1 VPRPGDFVPVPS
13 TSITR
18 ATIHYSGHVQGV
30 GFRYAVVQT
39 ARGYDVTGFVE
50 NLSDGRVVVVAEGEA
65 PEIGQ
70 FATAITEQMSGYIR
84 KSERVDEVATRQHRG
99 FSIR

>member
-1 VPRPGDFVPVPS
+1 MRADVFIPVPS
-13 TSITR
+13 ISITR

-39 ARGYDVTGFVE
+39 ARGYDVTGYVE
-50 NLSDGRVVVVAEGEA
+50 NLSDGRVLLVAEGEA
-65 PEIGQ
+65 AEVDQ
-70 FATAITEQMSGYIR
+70 FAMAIAEQMSGYIR
-84 KSERVDEVATRQHRG
+84 KSGRTDEVATRQHQG